1 MGDTA
6 STDEWIYH
14 TSSTEVLIAKS
25 WFLPYERTSLCGEGW
40 VRRNTTFL
48 CRWSWSFLIPLLPSL
63 GS

>member
-25 WFLPYERTSLCGEGW
+25 WFLPYEDNSVWGG
-40 VRRNTTFL
+40 VGKKKHYFL
-48 CRWSWSFLIPLLPSL
+48 V
-63 GS
+63 